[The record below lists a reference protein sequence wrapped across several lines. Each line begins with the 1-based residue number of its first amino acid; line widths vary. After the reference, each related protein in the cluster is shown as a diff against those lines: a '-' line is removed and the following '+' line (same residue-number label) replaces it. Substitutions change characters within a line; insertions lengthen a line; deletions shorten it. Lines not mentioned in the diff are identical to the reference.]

1 MKDILSA
8 ASLFLAFLGLIY
20 SVWYP
25 EISNTLKVEKTYFPE
40 DNIENI
46 LKVKEILY
54 HRAFPMTICSLL
66 LSLILFPEMIQINF
80 IEILKNYNSV
90 KVLFCAIEILSIVF
104 TIHLIYLT
112 YKLFKHLKDL
122 MSGRK

>member
-25 EISNTLKVEKTYFPE
+25 EISNILKIKKRTSFTE
-40 DNIENI
+40 DNIKII

-112 YKLFKHLKDL
+112 CKLFKHYNNL
-122 MSGRK
+122 RK